1 MIFPPFFVTMTEH
14 PIYKE
19 RLFKMI
25 RKNTR
30 RMLSVLLAAVLSAAM
45 LSSCSNIQT
54 TEEQPSAETT
64 EQTTEEATVGEST
77 PSVEKITLSDESG
90 LPQFNNPSED
100 SEVAIIHTTL
110 GDIKVMFFPEYAPKA
125 VENFL
130 THAKE
135 GYYDGLSFHR
145 VIDDFMIQGGDP
157 KGDGTGG
164 ESIWGE
170 PFEDEFT
177 PQLHNF
183 YGALSMANSGSNTN
197 GSQFFI
203 VEATSCPEQMIS
215 SMEQVSEQ
223 DGGVSYPE
231 AVIEKYQEIGGTPW
245 LDYQHTVFGQV
256 FEGMDV
262 VDAIIAQAKD
272 TDENGMVA
280 EDERAIIESITV
292 APATDYFNY
301 D

>member
-1 MIFPPFFVTMTEH
+1 MHTKTIKRLLSLMLMAALTVT
-14 PIYKE
+14 
-19 RLFKMI
+19 
-25 RKNTR
+25 
-30 RMLSVLLAAVLSAAM
+30 M
-45 LSSCSNIQT
+45 LSSCSSN
-54 TEEQPSAETT
+54 ETAQEGETAPT
-64 EQTTEEATVGEST
+64 EQTAESQSEEEQAVIGEST

-90 LPQFNNPSED
+90 LPQFNNPSQD
-100 SEVAIIHTTL
+100 SEVAILHTSL
-110 GDIKVMFFPEYAPKA
+110 GDIKIMLFPEYAPKA

>member
-1 MIFPPFFVTMTEH
+1 MHTKTIKRLLSLMLMAALTVT
-14 PIYKE
+14 
-19 RLFKMI
+19 
-25 RKNTR
+25 
-30 RMLSVLLAAVLSAAM
+30 M
-45 LSSCSNIQT
+45 LSSCSSN
-54 TEEQPSAETT
+54 ETAQEGETAPT
-64 EQTTEEATVGEST
+64 EQTAESQSEEEQAVIGEST

-90 LPQFNNPSED
+90 LPQFNNPSQD
-100 SEVAIIHTTL
+100 SEVAILHTSL
-110 GDIKVMFFPEYAPKA
+110 GDIKIMLFPEYAPKA

-280 EDERAIIESITV
+280 ENERAIIESITV

>member
-1 MIFPPFFVTMTEH
+1 
-14 PIYKE
+14 
-19 RLFKMI
+19 
-25 RKNTR
+25 
-30 RMLSVLLAAVLSAAM
+30 MLSVLLAAVLSAAM

-135 GYYDGLSFHR
+135 GYYDGISFHR
-145 VIDDFMIQGGDP
+145 VIDGFMIQGGDP
-157 KGDGTGG
+157 NGDGTGG

-170 PFEDEFT
+170 VFENEVSD
-177 PQLHNF
+177 QLYNF
-183 YGALSMANSGSNTN
+183 YGALAMANAGPDTN

-203 VEATSCPEQMIS
+203 VQANTVPEPRELVYAQYG
-215 SMEQVSEQ
+215 Q
-223 DGGVSYPE
+223 PE
-231 AVIEKYQEIGGTPW
+231 VAQEKYNEVGGAPW
-245 LDYQHTVFGQV
+245 LDGSYTVFGQV

-262 VDAIIAQAKD
+262 VNAIVAQAKD
-272 TDENGMVA
+272 TDENGIVA
-280 EDERAIIESITV
+280 EDQRAIIESITV
-292 APATDYFNY
+292 APATNYFNY

>member
-1 MIFPPFFVTMTEH
+1 MHTKTIKRLLSLMLMAALTVT
-14 PIYKE
+14 
-19 RLFKMI
+19 
-25 RKNTR
+25 
-30 RMLSVLLAAVLSAAM
+30 M
-45 LSSCSNIQT
+45 LSSCSSN
-54 TEEQPSAETT
+54 ETAQEGETAPT
-64 EQTTEEATVGEST
+64 EQTAESQSEEEQAVIGEST

-110 GDIKVMFFPEYAPKA
+110 GDIKIMLFPEYAPKA

>member
-1 MIFPPFFVTMTEH
+1 MHTKTIKRLLSLMLMAAMTVT
-14 PIYKE
+14 
-19 RLFKMI
+19 
-25 RKNTR
+25 
-30 RMLSVLLAAVLSAAM
+30 M
-45 LSSCSNIQT
+45 LSSCSSN
-54 TEEQPSAETT
+54 ETAQEGETAPT
-64 EQTTEEATVGEST
+64 EQTAESQSEEEQAVIGEST

-90 LPQFNNPSED
+90 LPQFNNPSQD
-100 SEVAIIHTTL
+100 SEVAILHTSL
-110 GDIKVMFFPEYAPKA
+110 GDIKIMLFPEYAPKA

>member
-1 MIFPPFFVTMTEH
+1 MHTKTIKRLLSLMLMAALTVT
-14 PIYKE
+14 
-19 RLFKMI
+19 
-25 RKNTR
+25 
-30 RMLSVLLAAVLSAAM
+30 M
-45 LSSCSNIQT
+45 LSSCSSN
-54 TEEQPSAETT
+54 ETAQEGETAPT
-64 EQTTEEATVGEST
+64 EQTAESQSEEEQAVIGEST

-90 LPQFNNPSED
+90 LPQFNNPSQD
-100 SEVAIIHTTL
+100 SEVAILHTSL
-110 GDIKVMFFPEYAPKA
+110 GDIKIMLFPEYAPKA

-262 VDAIIAQAKD
+262 VDAIVAQAKN